1 MRLLSHFRRGEHIKF
16 ASGNNGHSQKFRIT
30 MWINRLQI
38 ALLYHFDTE
47 NPKYEVIAGGLCVAA
62 IMQSIKNNPR
72 KPLLRISGIIITS
85 DYISHIFVSKT
96 EISASMQTD
105 LSSISFGA

>member
-1 MRLLSHFRRGEHIKF
+1 MRVGGYQT
-16 ASGNNGHSQKFRIT
+16 ASRY
-30 MWINRLQI
+30 R
-38 ALLYHFDTE
+38 FDTE

-72 KPLLRISGIIITS
+72 KLLLRFSGIITC
-85 DYISHIFVSKT
+85 DYISHIFVNKS